1 MNNKTIIGVTIFF
14 IISIIFYITFSSLS
28 TGNFGDSFVEQI
40 RIADSENTLENYS
53 DDTLIQVGKDICNS
67 SNQWINEQ
75 TSLKVIFGLLNDN
88 EIKVDINNRII
99 PILRFQSTYELCPDN
114 ISVLEEL
121 FSDAK

>member
-28 TGNFGDSFVEQI
+28 TGNFGDSFIEQI

-99 PILRFQSTYELCPDN
+99 PILRFQSTYELCPNN

>member
-28 TGNFGDSFVEQI
+28 TGNFGDSFIEQI

-75 TSLKVIFGLLNDN
+75 TSLEVIFGLLNDN

-99 PILRFQSTYELCPDN
+99 PILRFQSTYELCPNN

>member
-28 TGNFGDSFVEQI
+28 TGNFGDSFIEQI

-88 EIKVDINNRII
+88 EIKVDINYRII
-99 PILRFQSTYELCPDN
+99 PILRFQSTYELCPEN
-114 ISVLEEL
+114 ISVLEDL
-121 FSDAK
+121 FIDAK

>member
-14 IISIIFYITFSSLS
+14 IISIIFYITFSTLS
-28 TGNFGDSFVEQI
+28 SDNFGDSFVEQI
-40 RIADSENTLENYS
+40 RIADSEDTLENYS

-67 SNQWINEQ
+67 SKQWINEQ
-75 TSLKVIFGLLNDN
+75 TSLEVIFDILNDN